1 MNSFFLHLATFFG
14 AGRLPKGPGTWG
26 SLAAL
31 PLAALL
37 MWGASPLVYMGFCL
51 FLFPIGTYAAEVY
64 ERKHGGHD
72 HSEIVIDEVLGML
85 ITLTCLPLT
94 WRSLVLGFGLFRFFD
109 ILKPF
114 PISYLDK
121 NVRGGLGVMV
131 DDVLAGLFAN
141 IILQVIYQQTAW
153 LGSQWIM

>member
-1 MNSFFLHLATFFG
+1 MTSFFLQLATFFG

-37 MWGASPLVYMGFCL
+37 IWGVNPLIYMGFCVL
-51 FLFPIGTYAAEVY
+51 LLPVGILAAEVY
-64 ERKHGGHD
+64 ERTHGGHD

-85 ITLTCLPLT
+85 ITLTWLPFT
-94 WRSLVLGFGLFRFFD
+94 WQSFVLGFLLFRFFD

-121 NVRGGLGVMV
+121 HVRGGVGVMA
-131 DDVLAGLFAN
+131 DDVLAGLVAN
-141 IILQVIYQQTAW
+141 VILQIIYQHTAW
-153 LGSQWIM
+153 LGSQWIA